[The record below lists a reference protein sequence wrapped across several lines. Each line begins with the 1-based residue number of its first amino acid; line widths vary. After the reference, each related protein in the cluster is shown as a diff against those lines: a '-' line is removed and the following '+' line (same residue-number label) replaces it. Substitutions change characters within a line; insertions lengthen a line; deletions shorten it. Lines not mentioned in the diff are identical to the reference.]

1 MLLNSVMV
9 KVLMIKQMTL
19 TEFIERYKTDVLTDY
34 EVKDDEVIF
43 NFDTIT
49 KRFAWFLA
57 VPGNEE
63 LELFSE
69 LLNGRVCVVEGNN
82 LNRSKLAI
90 ISVDMFMVR

>member
-1 MLLNSVMV
+1 
-9 KVLMIKQMTL
+9 MTL

-49 KRFAWFLA
+49 KRFAWFLG